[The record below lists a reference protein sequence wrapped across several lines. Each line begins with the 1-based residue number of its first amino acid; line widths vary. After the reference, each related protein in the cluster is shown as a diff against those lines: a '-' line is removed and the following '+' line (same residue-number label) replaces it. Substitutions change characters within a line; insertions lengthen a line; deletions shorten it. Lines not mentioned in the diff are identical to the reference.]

1 MSFARTRRG
10 RQTVVS
16 GPSAGGGRIV
26 FHADDFGMNCAVTDG
41 IVRGFQHGLITSTAL
56 LANAPDAGRAIRE
69 WQRLQTTVEAG
80 RLPSAAVRRD
90 LREPDAPLELGVHL
104 NLTQG
109 RPLTCNYP
117 SELLDARG
125 CFPGIGRLFAALYRR
140 RRPYETALLAE
151 LAAQVE
157 FLRDHGQ
164 RPTHLNGHQ
173 YIELLPGLRPAIREL
188 LERHQIPALRLAREQ
203 GLWRSTVLHEFR
215 PANWCVARVKRYYAD
230 RLADAANGWEV
241 ALPQVYFG
249 TSHAGR
255 INLEIMRGF
264 LRSAGRCPLIE
275 VGVHP
280 ATDAVRQFGMVAEGP
295 ASPLESPGAQDPD
308 GWNDPLAQMR
318 PQELGLLTSPLLV
331 ELLQRFGLSLG
342 RLSPSHALPA
352 AQAA

>member
-1 MSFARTRRG
+1 
-10 RQTVVS
+10 
-16 GPSAGGGRIV
+16 
-26 FHADDFGMNCAVTDG
+26 
-41 IVRGFQHGLITSTAL
+41 
-56 LANAPDAGRAIRE
+56 
-69 WQRLQTTVEAG
+69 
-80 RLPSAAVRRD
+80 VRRD
-90 LREPDAPLELGVHL
+90 LRELDAPLELGVHL

-109 RPLTCNYP
+109 RPLTRNYP

-173 YIELLPGLRPAIREL
+173 YIELLPGLRPAVREL

-203 GLWRSTVLHEFR
+203 GLLRSTMLHEFR
-215 PANWCVARVKRYYAD
+215 PANWCVARIKRFYAD
-230 RLADAANGWEV
+230 RLADAANGWDV
-241 ALPQVYFG
+241 ALPHVYFG

-264 LRSAGRCPLIE
+264 LHSAGRSQLIE

-280 ATDAVRQFGMVAEGP
+280 ATDADREFDIVAERP
-295 ASPLESPGAQDPD
+295 ATPYESAGTQDPD
-308 GWNDPLAQMR
+308 GWHDPLAPLR

-331 ELLQRFGLSLG
+331 ELLHQFGFSLG
-342 RLSPSHALPA
+342 RLSPSHALSA

>member
-1 MSFARTRRG
+1 MSSAQQLRG
-10 RQTVVS
+10 WKTVVTH
-16 GPSAGGGRIV
+16 SASVSHSVSRRGRIV
-26 FHADDFGMNCAVTDG
+26 FHADDFGMNRAVTDG
-41 IVRGFQHGLITSTAL
+41 IMRGFEHGLITATSL
-56 LANAPDAGRAIRE
+56 LANAPDAARAIRE
-69 WQRLQTTVEAG
+69 WQRLQTIVEAG
-80 RLPSAAVRRD
+80 RLPSTAVRRD
-90 LREPDAPLELGVHL
+90 LQEPHAPLELGVHL

-109 RPLTCNYP
+109 RPLTRSYP

-125 CFPGIGRLFAALYRR
+125 CFPGIGRLFATLYRR
-140 RRPYETALLAE
+140 RRPYEAAVLAE

-157 FLRDHGQ
+157 FLRDHGH

-173 YIELLPGLRPAIREL
+173 YIELLPGVRPAVREL
-188 LERHQIPALRLAREQ
+188 LERHQIPALRLARER
-203 GLWRSTVLHEFR
+203 GLLQSTVLHEFR

-230 RLADAANGWEV
+230 RLASAANGWDV
-241 ALPQVYFG
+241 ALPHVYFG

-264 LRSAGRCPLIE
+264 LHSAGRCPLIE

-280 ATDAVRQFGMVAEGP
+280 ATDAGREFGVLGEQP
-295 ASPLESPGAQDPD
+295 DPD
-308 GWNDPLAQMR
+308 CWHDPLAHLR

-331 ELLQRFGLSLG
+331 ELLQQFGLSLG